1 MKRIRL
7 NITDKFEDRPR
18 LITAYG
24 RVKGGEVGLVLRP
37 LDHRVLLV
45 HITKEGAR
53 VWENNEG
60 VVSSEWPRLK
70 GRVRKTTMT
79 ASFVGMEASEQHED
93 LEGKR
98 FWLREGEDGE
108 QITAAL
114 DVENKVAYRVVGDAP
129 RMPST
134 EMATKDAVAMIRVAQ
149 KGNRKRGP
157 ATFRGQWT
165 GVLICDD
172 GKPRI
177 ELRRKLA
184 SYGWLHIHSD
194 EAGWHWRFERQAKWF
209 TGDAVDQGGAYA
221 SLVQA
226 IDAGVA
232 GGLGLVRQACGV
244 RDTTRK
250 TLTEEPPA
258 PEPVGPKPRVVRS
271 RTGKA
276 TTQKKRT
283 KPPATK
289 PARSTSPRQKRPKGR
304 AEPAA
309 VRAGESPDEALL
321 AAFAKALDQALVA

>member
-1 MKRIRL
+1 MKRFRL
-7 NITDKFEDRPR
+7 KITDKFEDRPR

-53 VWENNEG
+53 VWENHEG
-60 VVSSEWPRLK
+60 VVSAEWPRLK
-70 GRVRKTTMT
+70 GRVRKYTMT
-79 ASFVGMEASEQHED
+79 TSFVGMEASEQHED
-93 LEGKR
+93 LEGKG
-98 FWLREGEDGE
+98 FWLGEGEDGE

-114 DVENKVAYRVVGDAP
+114 DVANKVAHRVVGDAP
-129 RMPST
+129 RRPSVA
-134 EMATKDAVAMIRVAQ
+134 MATKDAVAMIRVAQ
-149 KGNRKRGP
+149 KGNPKRGP

-184 SYGWLHIHSD
+184 SYGWLHIRSD
-194 EAGWHWRFERQAKWF
+194 EDGWHWRFERQAKWF
-209 TGDAVDQGGAYA
+209 TDDAVDQGGAYA

-232 GGLGLVRQACGV
+232 GGMGLVRQACGV

-250 TLTEEPPA
+250 TVTEEPPA
-258 PEPVGPKPRVVRS
+258 PEPVGPKPRVVRARGGTTASTKS
-271 RTGKA
+271 RRKKA
-276 TTQKKRT
+276 
-283 KPPATK
+283 
-289 PARSTSPRQKRPKGR
+289 ARSQPEGSSNATSR
-304 AEPAA
+304 EDHAA
-309 VRAGESPDEALL
+309 VKAVEDQDEALL
-321 AAFAKALDQALVA
+321 AAFAKALDRALVA

>member
-1 MKRIRL
+1 MKRFRL
-7 NITDKFEDRPR
+7 KITDKFEDRPR

-37 LDHRVLLV
+37 LDHQVLLV
-45 HITKEGAR
+45 HITKDGAR
-53 VWENNEG
+53 VWENHEDQ
-60 VVSSEWPRLK
+60 VSSAWPRLK

-79 ASFVGMEASEQHED
+79 ASFVGMEASELHED
-93 LEGKR
+93 LEGKG

-114 DVENKVAYRVVGDAP
+114 DVANKVAYRVVGDAP
-129 RMPST
+129 QAPSVEMP
-134 EMATKDAVAMIRVAQ
+134 TKDAVTMIKVAQ

-194 EAGWHWRFERQAKWF
+194 ADGWHWRFERQAKWF
-209 TGDAVDQGGAYA
+209 TDDAVNEGGPYA
-221 SLVQA
+221 SLVLA

-232 GGLGLVRQACGV
+232 GGMGLVRQACGV

-250 TLTEEPPA
+250 TATEEPPA
-258 PEPVGPKPRVVRS
+258 PAPVGPKPRRVTKS
-271 RTGKA
+271 RTTKKPTRTPTKRSATVPTQTKA
-276 TTQKKRT
+276 SAPMTPAKADRGETQD
-283 KPPATK
+283 
-289 PARSTSPRQKRPKGR
+289 G
-304 AEPAA
+304 
-309 VRAGESPDEALL
+309 DEALL
-321 AAFAKALDQALVA
+321 AAFAKALDQALAA

>member
-1 MKRIRL
+1 MKRFRL
-7 NITDKFEDRPR
+7 KITDKFEDRPR

-45 HITKEGAR
+45 HISKDGAR
-53 VWENNEG
+53 VWENHEG

-93 LEGKR
+93 LEGKG

-114 DVENKVAYRVVGDAP
+114 DVEKKVAHRVVGDAP

-134 EMATKDAVAMIRVAQ
+134 EMATKDAVAMIRAAQ

-165 GVLICDD
+165 GVLIWED
-172 GKPRI
+172 GTPRI

-194 EAGWHWRFERQAKWF
+194 EDGWHWRFERQAKWF
-209 TGDAVDQGGAYA
+209 TEDAVDQGGGYA

-232 GGLGLVRQACGV
+232 GGMGLVRQACGV

-250 TLTEEPPA
+250 TVTEEPPA

-271 RTGKA
+271 KRRQAGA
-276 TTQKKRT
+276 KKKSKSR
-283 KPPATK
+283 
-289 PARSTSPRQKRPKGR
+289 RRPKPT
-304 AEPAA
+304 PAA
-309 VRAGESPDEALL
+309 ATPSGATEIEDRDAALL
-321 AAFAKALDQALVA
+321 EAFQRALDAALAA